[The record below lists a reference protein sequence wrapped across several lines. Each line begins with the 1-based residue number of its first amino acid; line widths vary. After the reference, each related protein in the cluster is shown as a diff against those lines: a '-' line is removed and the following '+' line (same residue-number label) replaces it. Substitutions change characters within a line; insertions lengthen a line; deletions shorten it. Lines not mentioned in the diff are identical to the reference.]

1 MSVTHVVV
9 PLNPSLHDYLDAEG
23 AAYPSEVGRRPSLL
37 EVRAAIAVVPN
48 VTAVF
53 DVPLPGGTWTATL
66 ETAPSQP
73 SHAWAVIT
81 AHPFNDEAS
90 GYDIAFERGS
100 PELIVSVLHALSS
113 ITGPLVLVP
122 DSGEAPLVV
131 SQQQTVPALLSSWA
145 DADADGADDPDDN
158 DPASVT

>member
-9 PLNPSLHDYLDAEG
+9 PLGPSLHDYLDAEG
-23 AAYPSEVGRRPSLL
+23 ASYPSEVGRRPSLL
-37 EVRAAIAVVPN
+37 EVRAAIAVLPD
-48 VTAVF
+48 VTAAF

-66 ETAPSQP
+66 ETDPAQP
-73 SHAWAVIT
+73 SHDWAVIT

-100 PELIVSVLHALSS
+100 PELIVSVIHALSS

-131 SQQQTVPALLSSWA
+131 SPHHTVPGLLSSWA
-145 DADADGADDPDDN
+145 DADGDDQDD
-158 DPASVT
+158 DDLASVT